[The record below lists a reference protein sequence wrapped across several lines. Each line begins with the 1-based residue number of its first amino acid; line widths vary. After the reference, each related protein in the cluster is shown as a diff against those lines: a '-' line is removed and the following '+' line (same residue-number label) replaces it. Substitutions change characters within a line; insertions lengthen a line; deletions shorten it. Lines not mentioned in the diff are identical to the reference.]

1 MLFLIAIILQL
12 GVYVF
17 PFMKKFLAMV
27 CLFLIGGMTVSIFSP
42 GIHKSIFHGGNEC
55 AHGHSKLPCS
65 GHGDNSSDT
74 EDSES
79 CAVILFGKT
88 SDAALTINSLSRPN
102 LLLEEIFLSGNI
114 TTKTPDN
121 TLNRWARGPP
131 STV

>member
-1 MLFLIAIILQL
+1 
-12 GVYVF
+12 
-17 PFMKKFLAMV
+17 MKKLLATV
-27 CLFLIGGMTVSIFSP
+27 CLFLIGSMTVSVFSP

-55 AHGHSKLPCS
+55 VHGHSNFPCS
-65 GHGDNSSDT
+65 GHGDNSS
-74 EDSES
+74 EEEGLES

-88 SDAALTINSLSRPN
+88 SDAALSINSLSRPN

-114 TTKTPDN
+114 STKTPDN